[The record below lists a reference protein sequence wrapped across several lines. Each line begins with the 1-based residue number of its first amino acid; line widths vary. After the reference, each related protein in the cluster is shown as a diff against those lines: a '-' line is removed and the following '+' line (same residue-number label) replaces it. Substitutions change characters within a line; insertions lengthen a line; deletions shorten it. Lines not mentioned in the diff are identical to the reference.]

1 MSVTRSAAV
10 KTVGVIFYG
19 LVAGFVGTTIIV
31 LGQIL
36 LAFFGVWFFHRLGWE
51 QASLGAARF
60 GFFYVYFIFIGL
72 VVGIVICLRVWIKG
86 FRNTPTPPSSG
97 AM

>member
-1 MSVTRSAAV
+1 MSVTRSAGV
-10 KTVGVIFYG
+10 KTIGVIFYG
-19 LVAGFVGTTIIV
+19 LVAGFAGTTVIV

-51 QASLGAARF
+51 QASNGAARF
-60 GFFYVYFIFIGL
+60 GFLYVYFIFVGL

-86 FRNTPTPPSSG
+86 LRNAATPRPSG
-97 AM
+97 PK